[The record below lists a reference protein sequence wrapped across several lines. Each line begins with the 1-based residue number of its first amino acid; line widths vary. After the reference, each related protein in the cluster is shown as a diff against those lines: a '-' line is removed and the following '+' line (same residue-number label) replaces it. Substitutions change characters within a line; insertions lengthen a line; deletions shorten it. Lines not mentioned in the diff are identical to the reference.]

1 MIYRKV
7 LDNITRNRERRLT
20 GELIAIP
27 WSLGN
32 FSRIVPGVEQ
42 GKFVLVSA
50 TPKAGKTQLCDFLFV
65 YEPFEWHLR
74 NKNHH
79 IKPRVLY
86 FSLEM
91 SKESKIFQAISYK
104 LNKDYNIVISPQ
116 HLKSTFQNYI
126 LDKQVYD
133 IINSTEF
140 KIWLNEFESNVT
152 FIDNIRSPNEIY
164 EYVLNYALKHGRLN
178 EETKEYIPDNPDEYV
193 IIILD
198 HMSLLSPDKGS
209 SLFEAMYNYS
219 AYKCLEFRD
228 KFNYIPVVVQQQS
241 AESSKQQ
248 FTYKGDSIIEKI
260 RPSPDG
266 LADMRLSARDV
277 NLMISLFNPTSF
289 RLPEYEGLDLGKIGR
304 WHRELYLNLNRDG
317 LSDVSVQL
325 FFNGACN
332 EFIEIPRKMIEDES
346 VYGFVENKVKSIK
359 I

>member
-27 WSLGN
+27 WSLSN

-65 YEPFEWHLR
+65 YEPFEWYLR

-91 SKESKIFQAISYK
+91 SRESKIFQAISYK

-140 KIWLNEFESNVT
+140 KVWLNEFESNVT
-152 FIDNIRSPNEIY
+152 FIDSIRSPNEIY
-164 EYVLNYALKHGRLN
+164 DYVLNYALKHGRLN
-178 EETKEYIPDNPDEYV
+178 EETKEYTPDNPDEYV
-193 IIILD
+193 IIVLD

-248 FTYKGDSIIEKI
+248 FTYRGDSIIEKI

-304 WHRELYLNLNRDG
+304 WHRELYLNLNRDYFPKFG
-317 LSDVSVQL
+317 KL
-325 FFNGACN
+325 
-332 EFIEIPRKMIEDES
+332 K
-346 VYGFVENKVKSIK
+346 
-359 I
+359 